1 MTRVELIEKSSRRQ
15 DPGNQLRSFRV
26 VLVRAARKRGA
37 FMARRK
43 SRRRSAAIASDL
55 MLAPMV
61 AFMRLPLMAAEA
73 GNSAKA
79 AETAMA
85 VNEKAAAIAQGLFA
99 AQMSLFGAAA
109 RFWPEVPR
117 GGHPR
122 C

>member
-1 MTRVELIEKSSRRQ
+1 
-15 DPGNQLRSFRV
+15 
-26 VLVRAARKRGA
+26 
-37 FMARRK
+37 
-43 SRRRSAAIASDL
+43 

-109 RFWPEVPR
+109 RFWPEVASGRTPSMLSGR
-117 GGHPR
+117 AMEESIQAALKPASR
-122 C
+122 RVKANFRRLSAKALKPV